1 MISVYIIYPIATFW
15 RPLNQTELDVFEYM
29 YTVVL
34 FFISYR
40 GLAYFRAFKPTRYLV
55 KMITECFD
63 DMYSFMILLVYSGFS
78 FMFLFCA
85 LGDHPVDL
93 LMSFKVSFMISIG
106 DFLIDDFNFLQYVIF
121 VIATLMVLII
131 MMNILISIVGDT
143 FDRVQMEATYKDAE
157 AVLDLVLE
165 VENVRFF
172 NRTIS
177 DLRYIHACFEFKE
190 EDAETGWEGRMRTV

>member
-1 MISVYIIYPIATFW
+1 
-15 RPLNQTELDVFEYM
+15 M

-34 FFISYR
+34 FFICYR

-63 DMYSFMILLVYSGFS
+63 DMYSFMILLIYSGFS

-85 LGDHPVDL
+85 LGDQHIFDL
-93 LMSFKVSFMISIG
+93 VIAFKISFLISVG
-106 DFLIDDFNFLQYVIF
+106 DFLIDDFNLLQYAIF
-121 VIATLMVLII
+121 TVATLIVLIV
-131 MMNILISIVGDT
+131 MMNILISLVGDT

-172 NRTIS
+172 NRQVS
-177 DLRYIHACFEFKE
+177 DLRYIHACFEFQE